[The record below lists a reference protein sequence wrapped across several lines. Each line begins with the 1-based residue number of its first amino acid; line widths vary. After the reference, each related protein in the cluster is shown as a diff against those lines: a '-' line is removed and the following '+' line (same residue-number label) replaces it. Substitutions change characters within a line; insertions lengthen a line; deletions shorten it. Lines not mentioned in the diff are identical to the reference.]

1 MFHKKNVFTPQ
12 LIVSFEATS
21 CYTVYLVAMEDVPF
35 GIRRGQS
42 HDDGTDDN
50 PLHTCHIEQWH
61 RWKRKLICD
70 VPIRAGMTA
79 LTISLDPDA
88 THYYR
93 SLNWYTFC

>member
-1 MFHKKNVFTPQ
+1 
-12 LIVSFEATS
+12 
-21 CYTVYLVAMEDVPF
+21 MEDVPF

-70 VPIRAGMTA
+70 VPIRAVVFCD
-79 LTISLDPDA
+79 SLIDSQYSTGAVHPSDFESSVN
-88 THYYR
+88 TV
-93 SLNWYTFC
+93 L